1 MQAPFLGPR
10 IRAVLET
17 REKKATEHVANVAF
31 LGPRIRAV
39 LETAEEFA
47 AELTAAIQ
55 FLGPRIRAVLET
67 WKVLH
72 CLAYGKRVSRPS
84 YSGCVG
90 NSRPLRQRQALGSF

>member
-67 WKVLH
+67 SAHTSTPWL
-72 CLAYGKRVSRPS
+72 KRW
-84 YSGCVG
+84 
-90 NSRPLRQRQALGSF
+90 SF